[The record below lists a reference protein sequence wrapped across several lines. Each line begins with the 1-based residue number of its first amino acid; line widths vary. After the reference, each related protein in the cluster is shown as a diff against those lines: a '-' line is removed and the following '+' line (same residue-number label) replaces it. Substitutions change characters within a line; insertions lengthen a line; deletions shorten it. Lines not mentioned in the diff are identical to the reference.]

1 MAERSFNYDT
11 AVGRVF
17 RAAFL
22 SLLPSPDNE
31 TREQPFIT
39 DRAAIGKSLYSLP
52 PRYFPRDFLSLETP
66 TRRRGEDRTT
76 ITYSKAS
83 TTG

>member
-66 TRRRGEDRTT
+66 TRRGENRTT